1 MSGLFTAAFLRQVG
15 WDIDVFERSSVE
27 LVGRGAGI
35 TTHPELLE
43 ALERSGAGLRDLGVE
58 VDKRIT
64 LDRHGKIIAEK
75 RLPQILTSWDRLQ
88 RLMRETIDA
97 RHYHLG
103 HSFERLEQ
111 DGSGVVA
118 YFGGGRRE
126 RADLLVGADGI
137 RSTVRG
143 QIAPAVQ
150 PVYSGYFIWRGAPK
164 ESDLHPHTRESIFP
178 YFTFYLPEQQQ
189 VIGYPIA
196 GLNNDLRPGHRRYN
210 FIWYRVGDAEALRR
224 MCVDESGEQHAYS
237 VPPPLIRKDL
247 IERMRADAEEIMP
260 SQFLDCLRNTRPF
273 FTPIY
278 DFSTPQLVF
287 GRVALVGDAASS
299 ARPHMGFGMAKA
311 GGDAQALA
319 QALGYNDD
327 IDSGLDALQPHPS
340 ADRRAHHAARA
351 QIGNPSRRELAN
363 GRRSR
368 DVALVAGSPG
378 HDGLDRG
385 AQLSGG
391 LVARMSGAPSM
402 HCSRLVRKRAAKSG
416 DTRMSLS
423 GRAFGATPLA
433 HAGYG
438 LHVTP
443 STQP

>member
-1 MSGLFTAAFLRQVG
+1 MSSSKQQRGRRRAVIIGGSMSGLFTAAFLRQVG

-97 RHYHLG
+97 QHYHLG

-143 QIAPAVQ
+143 QVAPAVQ

-164 ESDLHPHTRESIFP
+164 ESDLDPYTRESIFP
-178 YFTFYLPEQQQ
+178 YFTFFLPEQQQ

-210 FIWYRVGDAEALRR
+210 FIWYRVGDAKALRR

-260 SQFLDCLRNTRPF
+260 PQFLDCLRNTRPF

-319 QALGYNDD
+319 KALGCHDE
-327 IDSGLDALQPHPS
+327 IDSGLADYNHIRQPIGERIMLHGRKLGTHLGVNLQTAEDLAMWRLLQDH
-340 ADRRAHHAARA
+340 RAMMDWIAVPNFLAA
-351 QIGNPSRRELAN
+351 P
-363 GRRSR
+363 
-368 DVALVAGSPG
+368 
-378 HDGLDRG
+378 
-385 AQLSGG
+385 
-391 LVARMSGAPSM
+391 
-402 HCSRLVRKRAAKSG
+402 
-416 DTRMSLS
+416 
-423 GRAFGATPLA
+423 
-433 HAGYG
+433 
-438 LHVTP
+438 
-443 STQP
+443 